1 MTYDAVLL
9 PGLLL
14 QHDDP
19 VRALVQGGGQ
29 TVPLSVQRLPSSH
42 LSSSSLKYIDLV
54 IHGFFASKRSGT
66 ASEMSRKCSTK
77 LCFK

>member
-29 TVPLSVQRLPSSH
+29 TVPLSVQSLPSLH
-42 LSSSSLKYIDLV
+42 LSSNLLK
-54 IHGFFASKRSGT
+54 H
-66 ASEMSRKCSTK
+66 
-77 LCFK
+77 